1 MSQFER
7 PPVRTEERSIP
18 QSLPALHEMREQS
31 FQELMAERLKQAPWL
46 ALSIGLHVAA
56 GLLLFVLLPGEKQKQ
71 VEHKVQMAN
80 DEPVAIVEPPPE
92 QPKIEPVSE
101 PTNEDIVVIEQPVA
115 TEVSD
120 VVDASD
126 FASEGTP
133 SAFDSTHSNTAV
145 GIGGNAGGPYGNR
158 GPGGPGGGKGRPFG
172 ANTEPGLEWL
182 KRHQDAD
189 GKWDCDNFQKH
200 DDPNSDICDGV
211 GNATHDVG
219 VTGLALLA
227 FLGDGSTLRS
237 GPYKDVVKK
246 AVHWLRRQQDPATGL
261 FGQRAGHDFVYDHA
275 IAAYA
280 MCEAFGLSGY
290 ETLRPVAQRGL
301 DYLESHRNPYGVWRY
316 QPRGGDNDTSIT
328 GWCIMAY
335 ESGVFFGLVVDRQAL
350 RLAAQW
356 LDDVS
361 DASGQHG
368 YSRRGEGS
376 ARKAGD
382 HAQRFPSE
390 KGEAMTAVGLFSR
403 FFLGQN
409 PKEVQVMRAA
419 ADRLL
424 AKPPV
429 WNEQDGSI
437 DHYYW
442 YYATYA
448 LFQMGGNHWTAWQ
461 KHLEKAVCKHQH
473 LDRSQPNLLGS
484 WDPKCAWGEDGGR
497 VYSTATLVL
506 TLQAMHRYTR
516 LVR

>member
-1 MSQFER
+1 MTPFEQ
-7 PPVRTEERSIP
+7 PPVRTEVAP
-18 QSLPALHEMREQS
+18 FPHALGEQS
-31 FQELMAERLKQAPWL
+31 FQELMAERLKQAPLL
-46 ALSIGLHVAA
+46 ALSVGLHLAA
-56 GLLLFVLLPGEKQKQ
+56 GLLLFVLLPPEQQKQ
-71 VEHKVQMAN
+71 VEHHVQMTN
-80 DEPVAIVEPPPE
+80 DEPIAVVEPE
-92 QPKIEPVSE
+92 QQQPKLEPISE
-101 PTNEDIVVIEQPVA
+101 PTTEEILVTEQPVA
-115 TEVSD
+115 TETND
-120 VVDASD
+120 VAEASD
-126 FASEGTP
+126 FAAAGTQ
-133 SAFDSTHSNTAV
+133 SAFDSNLSQAAV

-158 GPGGPGGGKGRPFG
+158 GPGGPGGGGHGRPFRG
-172 ANTEPGLEWL
+172 NIEPGLDWL

-189 GKWDCDNFQKH
+189 GKWDCDSFPKH
-200 DDPNSDICDGV
+200 DDPGSDPCSGI

-261 FGQRAGHDFVYDHA
+261 FGQRTGHDFVYDHA

-335 ESGVFFGLVVDRQAL
+335 ESGAFFGLVVDRQAL
-350 RLAAQW
+350 RLATQW
-356 LDDVS
+356 LDEVS
-361 DASGQHG
+361 DATGQHG

-382 HAQRFPSE
+382 HAQRFPSD

-409 PKEVQVMRAA
+409 PKEVQLMRAA

-448 LFQMGGNHWTAWQ
+448 LFQMGGNHWATWR
-461 KHLEKAVCKHQH
+461 KHLEQAVGKHQH
-473 LDRSQPNLLGS
+473 LDRRQPNLYGS
-484 WDPKCAWGEDGGR
+484 WDPKCVWGEDGGR
-497 VYSTATLVL
+497 VYSTAILVL